1 MGRRVNIN
9 RSDLNVQDKD
19 LNKGKTMLIEIEE
32 QTAQNTP
39 TFFDYEEKVDK
50 LTRENTTLNMRLKE
64 MENEMLKAK
73 IESLETQL
81 KGNSVFFEE
90 KQKEWDETMV
100 TMRTLSA
107 SYEGALRKL
116 VGFTKL
122 QKEVEHIRKTYNDD
136 LLEQI
141 LWPGIGGGKA
151 RTKKTQFTLNFS
163 EPITRLCEKLE
174 LERKN
179 KKTIT
184 FTHRGSPTN
193 HENTLHCSDVKI
205 KEKYI
210 FDYWNVQQYIFSI
223 LNVEV
228 CINESRGFEAGISIP
243 VTSDTKKL
251 MEYLGIFKEGCISST
266 IEIYG
271 TDRRGYYEKVL
282 RALIPFI
289 KLQHGY

>member
-1 MGRRVNIN
+1 
-9 RSDLNVQDKD
+9 
-19 LNKGKTMLIEIEE
+19 MLLEIED

-90 KQKEWDETMV
+90 RQKEWDETMV
-100 TMRTLSA
+100 TMRNLSA

-122 QKEVEHIRKTYNDD
+122 QKEVEHIRKAYNDD

-141 LWPGIGGGKA
+141 LWKEIGGGQA
-151 RTKKTQFTLNFS
+151 RPQKTQFTLNFS

-184 FTHRGSPTN
+184 FTYRGSPTN
-193 HENTLHCSDVKI
+193 RENTLHCSDVKI

-210 FDYWNVQQYIFSI
+210 FDYPQQARYYICSI

-228 CINESRGFEAGISIP
+228 CYSDSRGFEEGISIP

-266 IEIYG
+266 FEIYG
-271 TDRRGYYEKVL
+271 TDIKGYYEKV
-282 RALIPFI
+282 RQALIPFI